1 MATAVGV
8 RPAAQNEAR
17 FFFLSAILM
26 ALVLVAGF
34 SIQLAMGRSTFAS
47 PVSVHLHALIFFG
60 WTVLYVLQ
68 NGLVATGSVA
78 LHKRVGWV
86 ATLWVPA
93 MVFMGIYVTVSMVQR
108 GAVPFIFQPLYF
120 LVMNPLTILTFAG
133 LTAAAILR
141 RRQTQWHRRLMFC
154 GMAMLTG
161 PGFGRLLPMPLLIPW
176 AAWAVFAAVMLFP
189 IAGVIRDLR
198 RTGQVHPAWWW
209 GIGAIVTAQIAM
221 DLIANSGAGIS
232 LYQWTTAGTPGAD
245 VSPLAYPPIP
255 PL

>member
-1 MATAVGV
+1 MATTAGV
-8 RPAAQNEAR
+8 RPAAHNEAR

-78 LHKRVGWV
+78 LHKRLGWV

-133 LTAAAILR
+133 LAAAAILR

>member
-1 MATAVGV
+1 
-8 RPAAQNEAR
+8 
-17 FFFLSAILM
+17 M

-68 NGLVATGSVA
+68 NGLIATGSVA
-78 LHKRVGWV
+78 LHKRLGWL
-86 ATLWVPA
+86 ATIWVPA
-93 MVFMGIYVTVSMVQR
+93 MVVMGIYVTVSMVQR

-120 LVMNPLTILTFAG
+120 LVMNPLTILTFAA
-133 LTAAAILR
+133 LAAAAIVR

-154 GMAMLTG
+154 GMATLTG

-189 IAGVIRDLR
+189 IAGAIRDLK
-198 RTGQVHPAWWW
+198 RTGNVHPAWWW
-209 GIGAIVTAQIAM
+209 GMGSIVTAQIAM
-221 DLIANSGAGIS
+221 DLIANSGTGIS
-232 LYQWTTAGTPGAD
+232 LYQWTTEGTPGAQ
-245 VSPLAYPPIP
+245 VNPLAYPPAP
-255 PL
+255 V